1 MDGCSRTEVGMSIL
15 NALNFK
21 CELINIYVENI
32 KKACGN
38 ASGIVGDCLYFISE
52 TEFYTGV
59 VWFLGDKIRLRVHMF
74 SQEHLDMDIGETPVT
89 NLEKGFTQFDD
100 VGHES
105 NLKLKHFVTESPFSS
120 AVFCSVF
127 GKNIRT
133 VSKDSVV
140 INRKNTKINI
150 YLDRVELSVYGQLIK
165 VIELK
170 ENKKEMLKDLKEI
183 WK

>member
-1 MDGCSRTEVGMSIL
+1 MSIL

-32 KKACGN
+32 KKSCGGN
-38 ASGIVGDCLYFISE
+38 GGIVSNCFYFITE
-52 TEFYTGV
+52 TEWHLGV
-59 VWFLGDKIRLRVHMF
+59 VWFLGDKIRLRVHLY
-74 SQEHLDMDIGETPVT
+74 SQEHLDMDIGEIPVT
-89 NLEKGFTQFDD
+89 NLEKIYIQFDD
-100 VGHES
+100 VGRES
-105 NLKLKHFVTESPFSS
+105 NLRLKNFVTESPFSS

-127 GKNIRT
+127 GNNIRT

-140 INRKNTKINI
+140 INRKNKKIDI
-150 YLDRVELSVYGQLIK
+150 YLDRVELSVNGQLTK
-165 VIELK
+165 KIELK

>member
-1 MDGCSRTEVGMSIL
+1 MSIL

-32 KKACGN
+32 KKSCGGN
-38 ASGIVGDCLYFISE
+38 GGIVSNCLYFITE
-52 TEFYTGV
+52 TEWHLGV
-59 VWFLGDKIRLRVHMF
+59 VWFLGDKIRLRVHLY
-74 SQEHLDMDIGETPVT
+74 SQEHLDMDIGEIPVT
-89 NLEKGFTQFDD
+89 NLEKINIQFDD
-100 VGHES
+100 VGRES
-105 NLKLKHFVTESPFSS
+105 NLRLKNFVTESPFSS

-127 GKNIRT
+127 GNNIRT

-140 INRKNTKINI
+140 INRKNKKIDI
-150 YLDRVELSVYGQLIK
+150 YLDRVELSVNGQLTK
-165 VIELK
+165 KIELK